1 MQRQKGAAL
10 VVSLVLLSVALML
23 GLSNTQSSR
32 LEEAMS
38 GNARSAA
45 SAKMAAEYA
54 ISRYWQTIVAAE
66 GSASCGSGPEY
77 TFVPFIPDIGWESLD
92 IAQLNQHVVYRVE
105 YCHGASVY
113 RVRGVGAVLSGNS
126 ILAQRTVEA
135 QVIKPSNGFLG
146 LSPITIPSPLGRF
159 SPASSNAF
167 DVEGEELVDGTRNPA
182 ISTASEQDADAIEG
196 ALSEDRLDNYLGGI
210 SSPISESLLT
220 DASKFSSFVELLR
233 AEADVYYA
241 KSVTDPSAGSEGNP
255 QITFIDGDFNQ
266 GRGNFSGSGIMV
278 VNGNA
283 DLSGTPSFEGLLIVL
298 GNYTVSGG
306 GRGVFSGALLVSPY
320 EVDNSDEPAY
330 ISANLEFSGGG
341 NATYLYN
348 AASLDM
354 AYALLDEAGEFWS
367 VNNESQRKPSKP
379 LIIKW
384 SETVE

>member
-10 VVSLVLLSVALML
+10 LVSLVLLSVAMLL
-23 GLSNTQSSR
+23 GLSSAQSSR
-32 LEEAMS
+32 LEEAMA
-38 GNARSAA
+38 GNLRSAV

-54 ISRYWQTIVAAE
+54 VSRYWQPVVAE
-66 GSASCGSGPEY
+66 GASALCGPGPEY
-77 TFVPFIPDIGWESLD
+77 AFVPFFPSTGWESLD
-92 IAQLNQHVVYRVE
+92 TEQLDQQVVYRVE

-113 RVRGVGAVLSGNS
+113 RVRGIGAVLSGGS
-126 ILAQRTVEA
+126 ALAQRTVEA
-135 QVIKPSNGFLG
+135 RVIKPGSGFLG
-146 LSPITIPSPLGRF
+146 LSPITIPSPLGGF

-182 ISTASEQDADAIEG
+182 ISTMSEQDANTIEG

-210 SSPISESLLT
+210 SSPISESLLM
-220 DASKFSSFVELLR
+220 DASKFSSFIELLR
-233 AEADVYYA
+233 TEADAHYVG
-241 KSVTDPSAGSEGNP
+241 SVTNPSAGSAGSP

-266 GRGNFSGSGIMV
+266 GQGNFSGSGIMV

-283 DLSGTPSFEGLLIVL
+283 NLSGTPSFEGLLIVL

-320 EVDNSDEPAY
+320 GVNSSGEPAY
-330 ISANLEFSGGG
+330 STANLDFSGGG

-348 AASLDM
+348 ATSLDT
-354 AYALLDEAGEFWS
+354 AYALLDEAGKYWS

-379 LIIKW
+379 LIAKW